1 MRKVLL
7 SVLSLMLGVLA
18 MAQPQKGKVYNL
30 KNVGYD
36 KSLSMSELL
45 AAVAMTTNNDDLA
58 QQWLVTSA
66 SGETFSLLN
75 LASGMYL
82 KGNNNTSSAWTLTSD
97 EVTLTYTVVSGN
109 YAIRQQ
115 GHTSTHAYMH
125 IDASQNAVSWE
136 PNHTTS
142 QWTFNEI
149 SYTADELEQVLKSM
163 EEITVTPQTVAK
175 YQQALDALFADK
187 ACSELKAPYSGYT
200 EAQMQAD
207 ANYLALPV
215 ALQQMVQKVRTDLWE
230 EANGDATKPSW
241 SSERAKKYRVQLYEP
256 YNEPE
261 AAAKALRINAH
272 TNLNNPTG
280 IYSST
285 LTALCDGG
293 G

>member
-1 MRKVLL
+1 
-7 SVLSLMLGVLA
+7 MLGVLA

-45 AAVAMTTNNDDLA
+45 AAVAVTTNNDDLA

-82 KGNNNTSSAWTLTSD
+82 KGNNNTSSAWTLSSD
-97 EVTLTYTVVSGN
+97 EVTLTYTAVSGN

-115 GHTSTHAYMH
+115 GHTNGYGYMH

-136 PNHTTS
+136 PNNNNS

-149 SYTADELEQVLKSM
+149 SYTADELEQVLKSL
-163 EEITVTPQTVAK
+163 EEITVSPQMVAK

-187 ACSELKAPYSGYT
+187 ACSELKARTADTPRHRCRQMPTTLPCQRRCSRWCRRFAQASGKRQT
-200 EAQMQAD
+200 VMQP
-207 ANYLALPV
+207 NLHG
-215 ALQQMVQKVRTDLWE
+215 R
-230 EANGDATKPSW
+230 PSMP
-241 SSERAKKYRVQLYEP
+241 RNTAC
-256 YNEPE
+256 
-261 AAAKALRINAH
+261 
-272 TNLNNPTG
+272 
-280 IYSST
+280 SST
-285 LTALCDGG
+285 NHITNPRQLPRLCA
-293 G
+293 